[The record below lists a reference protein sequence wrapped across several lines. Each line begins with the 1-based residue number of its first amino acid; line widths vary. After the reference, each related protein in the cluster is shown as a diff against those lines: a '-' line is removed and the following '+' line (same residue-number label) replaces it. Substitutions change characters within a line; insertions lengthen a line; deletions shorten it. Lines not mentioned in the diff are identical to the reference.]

1 MKLRITMSVLLH
13 HCQIELP
20 EGGRVCLCVSL
31 SKREL
36 PEGGRVCL
44 CVSLLKRQL
53 PSVPRKNLRALVKL
67 GNQTKF

>member
-1 MKLRITMSVLLH
+1 MKEVR
-13 HCQIELP
+13 C
-20 EGGRVCLCVSL
+20 VCMSL